1 MIQYLRKTAFIV
13 AAVLFISTVS
23 LFHVQAT
30 PTLTPGGLLTFTS
43 QWEFEDAFP
52 GLPIEDFEESPVI
65 SPGIVGF
72 PEPLNDST
80 NVSGVFVPGDI
91 QPGLAIQTVEG
102 IHPSNGLFVIGSG
115 HFSNSSKA
123 VGINWSS
130 DTMDILFNGDD
141 VYAVGM
147 DLMLNIVAASVT
159 ISIYG
164 PGNTLLDALS
174 PTIQVTET
182 FFGVYSTQPITHI
195 TIGSAGQAEIV
206 DNIQFGA
213 VTSNLTLYTDQ
224 AAFES
229 AHPGLPV
236 EDFEEST
243 IADTGV
249 DFFAEPL
256 DSSTSNVY
264 FSPGDILEGLLIRT
278 VSPFIPASALATVG
292 GAYLGAS
299 NATKAIATHFSGDNL
314 SIAFPGFN
322 AYAVGMD
329 LMFRDTDADATIIV
343 YNIIGKILG
352 VTTWSILSSSE
363 TFFGVYSND
372 LIGKIIVLNNIRIE
386 FVDNIRFGGLPDG
399 LTFYSTAADFKKARA
414 NLPWEDFSESPVVDN
429 TTNTCNEPVDIAT
442 NQAGCFVPGDIVPN
456 ISFQTEDSLQ
466 MSCPACMEVYGANSG
481 SLGNMTP
488 MLAVQQPDFLEIA
501 FSGKNVHYVGMDH
514 YSNGLISVYGANDT
528 LLGTAINNWS
538 CGSAVL
544 DFWGVS
550 SAEPISRITFDGGG
564 LDPAY
569 LNEIW
574 FGGKFPWPSF
584 LPAIN
589 GRSTAT
595 P

>member
-1 MIQYLRKTAFIV
+1 LVFIM
-13 AAVLFISTVS
+13 
-23 LFHVQAT
+23 AT
-30 PTLTPGGLLTFTS
+30 G
-43 QWEFEDAFP
+43 DAE
-52 GLPIEDFEESPVI
+52 I
-65 SPGIVGF
+65 
-72 PEPLNDST
+72 
-80 NVSGVFVPGDI
+80 
-91 QPGLAIQTVEG
+91 
-102 IHPSNGLFVIGSG
+102 
-115 HFSNSSKA
+115 K
-123 VGINWSS
+123 
-130 DTMDILFNGDD
+130 
-141 VYAVGM
+141 
-147 DLMLNIVAASVT
+147 
-159 ISIYG
+159 IYTTG
-164 PGNTLLDALS
+164 DALLETFS
-174 PTIQVTET
+174 AYALGSTPT
-182 FFGVYSTQPITHI
+182 FFGIYSNQPITRI
-195 TIGSAGQAEIV
+195 TMAKVPNDNWVSI
-206 DNIQFGA
+206 DNIQFGTM
-213 VTSNLTLYTDQ
+213 TSDLTFYTDQ
-224 AAFES
+224 SVFEA

-236 EDFEEST
+236 EDFEESS
-243 IADTGV
+243 IADTAI
-249 DFFAEPL
+249 DSFPQPL
-256 DSSTSNVY
+256 YSTDSAY
-264 FSPGDILEGLLIRT
+264 FSEGDILDGLYIST
-278 VSPFIPASALATVG
+278 VSTVNPSSSLFTVG
-292 GAYLGAS
+292 GSYLVFY
-299 NATKAIATHFSGDNL
+299 NTTKAVGTSYAGDNL
-314 SIAFPGFN
+314 SISFSRYN
-322 AYAVGMD
+322 AYAVGME
-329 LMFRDTDADATIIV
+329 LMFAALDGDATIVI
-343 YNIIGKILG
+343 YNNMGKILG
-352 VTTWSILSSSE
+352 VTRWPLFSSGE
-363 TFFGVYSND
+363 TFFGVHSND
-372 LIGKIIVLNNIRIE
+372 LINKMYILNNDRYEI
-386 FVDNIRFGGLPDG
+386 VDNIRFGGLPDG
-399 LTFYSTAADFKKARA
+399 LTFYSTEADFKKARA